1 MLDGPSLEF
10 DDITLVCRMS
20 QGDQDALRLMLKK
33 YGGRVKAAL
42 KRKYQG
48 ILAEPEIEQAVLD
61 GAFQVWRFASRFEVD
76 RGSLGDW
83 FLAITFN
90 AAAGIIRGYRKMS
103 FKELAFDP
111 VGDHASWWSGG
122 SSATTTTFGRESR
135 LIRDLNEAIGKL
147 PPLQRAVIQADLA
160 AGGKADTER
169 LAAQLGSNE
178 KSVQAARSKAKSA
191 LRTLMAQKGHLTE
204 MQRGRR

>member
-20 QGDQDALRLMLKK
+20 QGDQDALRLMLRK

-90 AAAGIIRGYRKMS
+90 AAAGIIRGNRKMS
-103 FKELAFDP
+103 FKELAFEPVLDP
-111 VGDHASWWSGG
+111 ASWWSGG

-135 LIRDLNEAIGKL
+135 LIRELNEAIEKL
-147 PPLQRAVIQADLA
+147 PRLQKAVIRADLA
-160 AGGKADTER
+160 AVGGRADDHR
-169 LAAQLGSNE
+169 LAAQLGSTPNA
-178 KSVQAARSKAKSA
+178 VGVARCKA
-191 LRTLMAQKGHLTE
+191 RVTLLKLMTQEGHLPGA
-204 MQRGRR
+204 QRSR